1 MALRVIPD
9 SDETSLTSEKA
20 GDFAYTD
27 SYKVVSTTPNP
38 GLVAVQ
44 AAVGVYVGNPGRS
57 GTVCRMVRVRG
68 SDDRYLFRVTAE
80 FSRREKIENPLL
92 KDDKFSWTASLNG
105 TRPFLM
111 ALGDPNKPLDQQ
123 NTSIPDGTAYCFPC
137 VNAALD
143 PIEGLT
149 METAEARLRITGARP
164 AFPASL
170 AMTYVGSTNKK
181 AYAGGK
187 PYTWKCMSI
196 EGVESE
202 ADIDDGTGSG
212 NTTKLEYWQVTV
224 DLAYRA
230 EGWATEAF
238 DVGYNEIVTVAG
250 KETKRKICV
259 PRVEKIPGWA
269 DGTDLQKS
277 AWVEQYRASD
287 VQALYSYD
295 STDPA
300 EQAKAGQAKPEGVLP
315 TTMKLH
321 GNIAREWTGIFPQP
335 PA

>member
-9 SDETSLTSEKA
+9 SDETSLTSERA

-38 GLVAVQ
+38 GLLAVQ

-57 GTVCRMVRVRG
+57 GTTCRQVRVRG
-68 SDDRYLFRVTAE
+68 NEDRYLFRVTAD
-80 FSRREKIENPLL
+80 FSRREKVENPLL

-111 ALGDPNKPLDQQ
+111 ALGEESDTNVSK
-123 NTSIPDGTAYCFPC
+123 PDGTKWCVPC
-137 VNAALD
+137 INAAGD
-143 PIEGLT
+143 PVEGLT
-149 METAEARLRITGARP
+149 METAEARLRISGARP

-181 AYAGGK
+181 DYAGGK
-187 PYTWKCMSI
+187 PFTWKCMSI
-196 EGVESE
+196 EGAEAE

-212 NTTKLEYWQVTV
+212 GTTKLEYWQVTV
-224 DLAYRA
+224 DLAYRS
-230 EGWATEAF
+230 EGWATDAF

-259 PRVEKIPGWA
+259 PRVEKITGWA
-269 DGTDLQKS
+269 EGTDLQRA

-287 VQALYSYD
+287 VQALYSYEGA
-295 STDPA
+295 TDA
-300 EQAKAGQAKPEGVLP
+300 EKAKAGQAKPEGVPP

>member
-27 SYKVVSTTPNP
+27 SYKVVSTAPNP

-57 GTVCRMVRVRG
+57 GTACRMVRVRG

-111 ALGDPNKPLDQQ
+111 ALGDPKGDPNIS
-123 NTSIPDGTAYCFPC
+123 TPDGTTFCIPC
-137 VNAALD
+137 VNAAGD
-143 PIEGLT
+143 PVEGLT
-149 METAEARLRITGARP
+149 AETAEARLRITGARP
-164 AFPASL
+164 IFPAGL
-170 AMTYVGSTNKK
+170 AMDYVGSTNKIP
-181 AYAGGK
+181 YAGGK
-187 PYTWKCMSI
+187 PYTWKCLSI
-196 EGVESE
+196 EGNE
-202 ADIDDGTGSG
+202 AEVDIDDGTGSG

-238 DVGYNEIVTVAG
+238 DVGYNEIVG
-250 KETKRKICV
+250 DRKRKICV
-259 PRVEKIPGWA
+259 PRVEHLPGWDSGSEA
-269 DGTDLQKS
+269 QKA
-277 AWVEQYRASD
+277 AWVEQYRAAD
-287 VQALYSYD
+287 PQALCSYEG
-295 STDPA
+295 STPA
-300 EQAKAGQAKPEGVLP
+300 ERAKAGEAKPEGVPP
-315 TTMKLH
+315 TVMKLY
-321 GNIAREWTGIFPQP
+321 GNMARNWTGIFPQP